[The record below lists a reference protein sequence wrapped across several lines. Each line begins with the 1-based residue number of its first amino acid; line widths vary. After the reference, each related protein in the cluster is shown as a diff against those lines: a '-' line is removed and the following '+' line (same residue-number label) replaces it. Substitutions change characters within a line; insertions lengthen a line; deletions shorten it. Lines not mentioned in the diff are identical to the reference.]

1 LAEEISLGIDGIDE
15 AVGVSRQRSP
25 GSSGWTAFAKVA
37 KSKAAS
43 TTPLCSPQALL
54 RFITDLG
61 LGVVD
66 PGVGHVGKDFPFEVV
81 LHLA

>member
-1 LAEEISLGIDGIDE
+1 MEDKIRLRTRRS
-15 AVGVSRQRSP
+15 GVHLPHLQHHSDHLDRIL
-25 GSSGWTAFAKVA
+25 
-37 KSKAAS
+37 

-81 LHLA
+81 LDLA